1 MLPQDQRFSADAPS
15 PEALIAASPSPC
27 WTFRWMWLTVGL
39 SFGFY
44 LPVVLWAGAV
54 PMIGMLMIPRTCTHV
69 WTAPIGY
76 RAMGRNDVPGD

>member
-1 MLPQDQRFSADAPS
+1 MLPQDRRFSADAPS

-27 WTFRWMWLTVGL
+27 RAFRWMWLTVGL

-76 RAMGRNDVPGD
+76 RAMGRYDVPGN

>member
-15 PEALIAASPSPC
+15 PEALIAASSSPC
-27 WTFRWMWLTVGL
+27 RTFRWMYLTVGL

-76 RAMGRNDVPGD
+76 RAMGRNDVPGN